1 MVITVKIYISA
12 DMEGIS
18 GVVSMQQIDSGAREF
33 ERARRMM
40 TREVNAIIESAFEH
54 GARDIVVND
63 AHGDMDNILI
73 EELDSAGVSLISG
86 SPKPLS
92 MMEGIDRS
100 FDGVFFVGYHA
111 RAGSPDAIID
121 HTYTFRVL
129 SAKINGRPMSEA
141 GLNGRLAG
149 YYRVPVVF
157 ISGDQNAIRC
167 AREELNN
174 HIGVVVKQAVGR
186 TAAKIYP
193 FSQVEIRLKAG
204 VAEAMK
210 KIRSFKPT
218 VERDSVELEVS
229 FTVSD
234 MAAMA
239 LLIPGVI
246 RKDARTVIY
255 TGRDYLETYKVFRAM
270 LALTR
275 GII

>member
-1 MVITVKIYISA
+1 MITVKIYISA

-18 GVVSMQQIDSGAREF
+18 GVVSMQQIDPGAREY

-40 TREVNAIIESAFEH
+40 TREVNAVIEAAFEH
-54 GARDIVVND
+54 GAREIVVND

-73 EELDSAGVSLISG
+73 EELDSRVSLISG

-92 MMEGIDRS
+92 MMQGIDSS

-111 RAGSPDAIID
+111 RAGSSEAIID

-129 SAKINGRPMSEA
+129 DAKINGRPMSEA

-149 YYRVPVVF
+149 YYRVPVTF
-157 ISGDQNAIRC
+157 ISGDQNAVRC

-186 TAAKIYP
+186 TAAVIYP
-193 FSQVEIRLKAG
+193 FSQVETRLKAG
-204 VAEAMK
+204 VAEALK

-218 VERDSVELEVS
+218 VERDLVELEVS
-229 FTVSD
+229 FNVSD

-239 LLIPGVI
+239 LLIPGAI
-246 RKDARTVIY
+246 RKDARTVVY

-275 GII
+275 GIT

>member
-1 MVITVKIYISA
+1 MITVKIYISA

-18 GVVSMQQIDSGAREF
+18 GVVSMQQIDSGAREY

-40 TREVNAIIESAFEH
+40 TREVNAVIEAAFEY
-54 GARDIVVND
+54 GASEIVVND

-73 EELDSAGVSLISG
+73 EELDSRVSLISG
-86 SPKPLS
+86 SPKPFS
-92 MMEGIDRS
+92 MMEGIDSS

-111 RAGSPDAIID
+111 RAGSIDAVID
-121 HTYTFRVL
+121 HTYAFRVL
-129 SAKINGRPMSEA
+129 EAKINGKPMSEA
-141 GLNGRLAG
+141 GLNGQLAG

-157 ISGDQNAIRC
+157 ISGDQNAVRC
-167 AREELNN
+167 AQEELNN
-174 HIGVVVKQAVGR
+174 PIGVVVKQAAGR
-186 TAAKIYP
+186 TAAEIYP
-193 FSQVEIRLKAG
+193 FGQVEVRLKTG

-218 VERDSVELEVS
+218 VVRDSVELEVS

-239 LLIPGVI
+239 LLIPGAI
-246 RKDARTVIY
+246 RKDARTVAY

-270 LALTR
+270 LLLSR
-275 GII
+275 GIK

>member
-1 MVITVKIYISA
+1 
-12 DMEGIS
+12 
-18 GVVSMQQIDSGAREF
+18 
-33 ERARRMM
+33 
-40 TREVNAIIESAFEH
+40 
-54 GARDIVVND
+54 
-63 AHGDMDNILI
+63 MDNILI
-73 EELDSAGVSLISG
+73 EELDSRVSLISG
-86 SPKPLS
+86 DLKPLS
-92 MMEGIDRS
+92 MMEGIDDS

-111 RAGSPDAIID
+111 RAGSEKAVID

-129 SAKINGRPMSEA
+129 SAKINGRPVSEA

-149 YYRVPVVF
+149 YYRVPVAL

-174 HIGVVVKQAVGR
+174 HIGVVVKEAIGR
-186 TAAKIYP
+186 TSAVIYP
-193 FSQVEIRLKAG
+193 FSKIETRLKAG

-218 VERDSVELEVS
+218 VETNPVQLEIT

-239 LLIPGVI
+239 TLIPGVVK
-246 RKDARTVIY
+246 KDARTVVY

-270 LALTR
+270 LAMTQ
-275 GII
+275 GIR